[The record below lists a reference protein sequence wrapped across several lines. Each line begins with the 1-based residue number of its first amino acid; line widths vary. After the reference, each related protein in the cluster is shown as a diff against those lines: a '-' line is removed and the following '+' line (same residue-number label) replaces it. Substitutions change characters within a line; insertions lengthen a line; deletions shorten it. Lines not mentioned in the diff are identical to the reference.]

1 MKLGIITYAYPH
13 LKTEQI
19 ILNLLLRGEGGGVK
33 TEIIVYAFPFIKR
46 QKRDVLIEHRPN
58 QQNAISPDVLCKN
71 FNLKYVQCDSDKE
84 IDNECEFYLITGSGI
99 LSADCVRYKK
109 IINCHPGI
117 IPAVRGLDAFKWA
130 IFNMQPVGNTLHYI
144 DENID
149 SGEII
154 SIVQT
159 PIFITDSL
167 ETFARRHYEM
177 EINILSNFHS
187 YIKNP
192 VNKFCNIEEGKIN
205 RRMDITLETKMC
217 RIFDE
222 YKNNFVSKFV

>member
-1 MKLGIITYAYPH
+1 
-13 LKTEQI
+13 
-19 ILNLLLRGEGGGVK
+19 
-33 TEIIVYAFPFIKR
+33 
-46 QKRDVLIEHRPN
+46 
-58 QQNAISPDVLCKN
+58 
-71 FNLKYVQCDSDKE
+71 
-84 IDNECEFYLITGSGI
+84 
-99 LSADCVRYKK
+99 
-109 IINCHPGI
+109 
-117 IPAVRGLDAFKWA
+117 
-130 IFNMQPVGNTLHYI
+130 MQPVGNTLHYI

-149 SGEII
+149 SGKII

-192 VNKFCNIEEGKIN
+192 INKFRNIEEGKIN

-222 YKNNFVSKFV
+222 YKNNFVLKFVEL

>member
-1 MKLGIITYAYPH
+1 M
-13 LKTEQI
+13 
-19 ILNLLLRGEGGGVK
+19 
-33 TEIIVYAFPFIKR
+33 
-46 QKRDVLIEHRPN
+46 
-58 QQNAISPDVLCKN
+58 CKD
-71 FNLKYVQCDSDKE
+71 FSLKYVQCDSDKE

-130 IFNMQPVGNTLHYI
+130 IFNLRPIGNTLHYI
-144 DENID
+144 NENVD

-192 VNKFCNIEEGKIN
+192 VNKFRNIEEGKIN